1 LGNPAPEKIE
11 VADYDTEQQK
21 YGIIFVVK
29 VLPKET
35 KEKIQSDREAARQS
49 ARVGREK
56 RERTQ
61 QMRNLE
67 VAELKGR
74 RIERFVFIALLAL
87 MGALCTFL
95 GWMVLSRRYDDSH
108 RYRPETRVA
117 FESLVNRA
125 RVVDTLHRNR
135 FDKIDFSLMKN
146 WALIERDH
154 DLSSVRQEIESGR
167 ETIAETRD
175 LLKALFADVLKTFP
189 PESVNER
196 IDAQKLYGEMM
207 GRVDADEL
215 RLQNAAAAVK
225 LLDATREHW
234 RYRNGVIE
242 FSRPDIAIKFQFYTQ
257 DDDIATTRW
266 KKDFSPVVES
276 EVVEL
281 PSSIREGGSVTN
293 PPQVSPTPAVRA
305 P

>member
-1 LGNPAPEKIE
+1 MVKCDKSLTTNHQPL
-11 VADYDTEQQK
+11 K
-21 YGIIFVVK
+21 YGIIFSVK
-29 VLPKET
+29 VLSKDT

-49 ARVGREK
+49 ARIDSEK

-61 QMRNLE
+61 QMRHLE

-74 RIERFVFIALLAL
+74 RVERFVFIALLAL
-87 MGALCTFL
+87 MGALCAFL

-108 RYRPETRVA
+108 RYRPETRSA
-117 FESLVNRA
+117 FESLVSRA
-125 RVVDTLHRNR
+125 RVVDKLHISR
-135 FDKIDFSLMKN
+135 FSKIDFSLLKN
-146 WALIERDH
+146 WALIERDRE
-154 DLSSVRQEIESGR
+154 LSSVRQEIESGR

-189 PESVNER
+189 PESINER

-225 LLDATREHW
+225 LLDATREYW

-242 FSRPDIAIKFQFYTQ
+242 FSRPDVAIKFQFYTQ
-257 DDDIATTRW
+257 DDDITTARW

-276 EVVEL
+276 DVVEL
-281 PSSIREGGSVTN
+281 PPSIRGGGSVTN
-293 PPQVSPTPAVRA
+293 PPQVSPAPAARA